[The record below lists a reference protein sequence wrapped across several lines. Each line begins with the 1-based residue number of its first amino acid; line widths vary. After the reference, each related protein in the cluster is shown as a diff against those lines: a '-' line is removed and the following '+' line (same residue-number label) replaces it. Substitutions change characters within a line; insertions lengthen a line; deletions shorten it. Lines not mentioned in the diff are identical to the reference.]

1 MKLSEPFLISSR
13 LLASVR
19 VGGAEI
25 GIEVDGV
32 DRDNRDV
39 YHYVID
45 LPDGSTHEGRD
56 LKSGVGG
63 GTVRDG
69 MRSLLSFLS
78 CGDQVSELFP
88 PEVAEWADAHED
100 EIAMVAVWIDEK
112 PECCDE

>member
-1 MKLSEPFLISSR
+1 
-13 LLASVR
+13 
-19 VGGAEI
+19 
-25 GIEVDGV
+25 
-32 DRDNRDV
+32 
-39 YHYVID
+39 
-45 LPDGSTHEGRD
+45 
-56 LKSGVGG
+56 
-63 GTVRDG
+63 